1 MALSEDMLTSLS
13 QVFKNSF
20 KDLQISTLLEFN
32 TARWNETVSGLPWPG
47 PEKDNRSEYD
57 NFTCYFKV
65 KDNKADFNCVN
76 PNYLFVLVVAV
87 FYLIDLK

>member
-1 MALSEDMLTSLS
+1 M
-13 QVFKNSF
+13 
-20 KDLQISTLLEFN
+20 LEFN

-47 PEKDNRSEYD
+47 PEKDNRSQYN

-65 KDNKADFNCVN
+65 KDNKADFNCGKT
-76 PNYLFVLVVAV
+76 NYLFVVVVVVVVVVV